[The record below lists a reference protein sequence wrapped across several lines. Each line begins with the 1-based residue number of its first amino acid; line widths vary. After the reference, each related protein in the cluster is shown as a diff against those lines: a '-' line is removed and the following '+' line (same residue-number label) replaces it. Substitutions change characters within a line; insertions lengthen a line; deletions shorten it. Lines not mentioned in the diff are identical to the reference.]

1 MISNFYAH
9 GKLLLTSE
17 YVVLDGALAL
27 ALPTQ
32 KGQKLEIKESDLAPG
47 TLLWKSYDH
56 ENQVWFEMI
65 WDIVSRSVLRSSEDK
80 IAANLANILDIIET
94 LHPGF
99 PSPEVSWE
107 VNSRLEFP
115 ATWGLGSSSTLIA
128 TLAEW
133 AKVNAFVLLKQTI
146 GGSGYDIACAHAS
159 GPIYFHLENS
169 QPVVETVPFQP
180 SFSDQLIFVY
190 QEKKQSSK
198 EGIYRYQERKNRG
211 ILPNINAFNELTKS
225 ISKAETLKEFEEGI
239 QQHEIMISELID
251 LPPVK
256 VALFPDYPG
265 AIKSLGAWGG
275 DFLIATCPDGFE
287 EGFQYFQKKGY
298 STFFQYNE
306 IIL

>member
-1 MISNFYAH
+1 MISSFYAH

-32 KGQKLEIKESDLAPG
+32 KGQKLEIKKSDLAPG

-65 WDIVSRSVLRSSEDK
+65 WNILSRSVLRSSDEK
-80 IAANLANILDIIET
+80 IAANLAKILNAVET

-99 PSPEVSWE
+99 PAPEISWE

-133 AKVNAFVLLKQTI
+133 ANVDAFVLLNQTI

-159 GPIYFHLENS
+159 GPIFFRLENGH
-169 QPVVETVPFQP
+169 PVVETVPFQP
-180 SFSDQLIFVY
+180 NFSEQLIFVY

-198 EGIYRYQERKNRG
+198 EGIYRYQERKTRG
-211 ILPNINAFNELTKS
+211 IFPNIQAFDDLTKS
-225 ISKAETLKEFEEGI
+225 ISKASTLKEFEEGI
-239 QQHEIMISELID
+239 QEHEIMISKLID

-256 VALFPDYPG
+256 TSLFPDYPG

-287 EGFQYFQKKGY
+287 EGFRYFQEKGF
-298 STFFQYNE
+298 STVFQYDK

>member
-1 MISNFYAH
+1 MISSFYAH

-65 WDIVSRSVLRSSEDK
+65 WDIPSRNVLRSSDDK
-80 IAANLANILDIIET
+80 IAANLAKILDAIET

-107 VNSRLEFP
+107 INSRLEFP

-128 TLAEW
+128 SLAEW
-133 AKVNAFVLLKQTI
+133 AKVNAFVLLNQTI

-159 GPIYFHLENS
+159 GPVFFQLKNGH
-169 QPVVETVPFQP
+169 PVVETAPFQP
-180 SFSDQLIFVY
+180 NFLDQLIFVY

-211 ILPNINAFNELTKS
+211 ILPNIQAFNELTKS
-225 ISKAETLKEFEEGI
+225 ISNAETLKEFEEGV
-239 QQHEIMISELID
+239 QKHEIMISELID

-256 VALFPDYPG
+256 TALFPDYPG

-287 EGFQYFQKKGY
+287 EGSHYFQKKGF
-298 STFFQYNE
+298 STFFSYDK